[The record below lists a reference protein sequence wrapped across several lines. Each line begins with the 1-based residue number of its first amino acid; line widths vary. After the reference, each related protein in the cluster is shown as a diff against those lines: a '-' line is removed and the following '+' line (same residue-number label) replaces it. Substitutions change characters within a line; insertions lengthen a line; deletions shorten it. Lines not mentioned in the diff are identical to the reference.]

1 MRCSVVREGRERS
14 RRWASFGKPNEDG
27 EGRVSSD
34 LLFGTNVE
42 DCKLLEEKEEVF
54 GG

>member
-1 MRCSVVREGRERS
+1 MFCGEGGEGEKS
-14 RRWASFGKPNEDG
+14 AVGELWEKPNEDG